1 MGMEA
6 RAGGGG
12 VGEEGAKL
20 QAKGRLLLMQQLVG
34 SSWSLFPKFIL
45 WKKFPRT
52 LGQNTD
58 FQNLLAIWIW
68 TFKEGPQ
75 MILGHIKVQNQFCRD
90 YGYDYKG
97 SEERGAGIA
106 RLERKS
112 QISQARV
119 TPAETTLRGRA
130 NWTHLQ

>member
-1 MGMEA
+1 
-6 RAGGGG
+6 
-12 VGEEGAKL
+12 
-20 QAKGRLLLMQQLVG
+20 
-34 SSWSLFPKFIL
+34 
-45 WKKFPRT
+45 
-52 LGQNTD
+52 
-58 FQNLLAIWIW
+58 
-68 TFKEGPQ
+68 

-119 TPAETTLRGRA
+119 TPAETTL
-130 NWTHLQ
+130 